1 LNATQ
6 NGTGLFGNVY
16 TSIDDYGLLDRDYRA
31 WEGSVYGQDGYRIAK
46 SLTLSL
52 GLRYERLGQFGDRLG
67 RNSSFDIGKANA
79 NPPPEGSTAG
89 YIVASNFSGS
99 IPPGVI
105 RADNTFANNA
115 NGQNTLAPRIGFAW
129 QPSPKVSQFVIRGGY
144 GMYYS
149 RPTGQAFFQ
158 SVLGAPFSIG
168 RVKVGPANA
177 SATFQKPFSE
187 PFPTPES
194 FPFFPA
200 YSPSTATT
208 VLTVSP
214 DFRTALIQQFGLNVQ
229 NELRPGLLLE
239 VGYVGTLGRHL
250 VRSRILNQAMD
261 ASPSRPVRGQ
271 TENTLANIPLR
282 VPVVGIPSTALQEVE
297 SAGQS

>member
-1 LNATQ
+1 
-6 NGTGLFGNVY
+6 
-16 TSIDDYGLLDRDYRA
+16 
-31 WEGSVYGQDGYRIAK
+31 
-46 SLTLSL
+46 
-52 GLRYERLGQFGDRLG
+52 
-67 RNSSFDIGKANA
+67 
-79 NPPPEGSTAG
+79 
-89 YIVASNFSGS
+89 
-99 IPPGVI
+99 
-105 RADNTFANNA
+105 
-115 NGQNTLAPRIGFAW
+115 
-129 QPSPKVSQFVIRGGY
+129 
-144 GMYYS
+144 
-149 RPTGQAFFQ
+149 
-158 SVLGAPFSIG
+158 
-168 RVKVGPANA
+168 VKVGPANA

-214 DFRTALIQQFGLNVQ
+214 DFRPALIQQFGLNVQ

-261 ASPSRPVRGQ
+261 ASPSHPVRGQ

-297 SAGQS
+297 SAGQSWYNAFEASLTKRLSRGLQFLASYTFSKSLDTDGANINGTAAGNTFTRGDQNSSSQRRGRSSFARANRFVFSATYELPSAYSKSFERALLGGWSLSALATIQSGDALTILYTNSKNVFGISQDRAQLSPGCTNSQLVTAGSVQQKLNNYFNTSCFTTPPVIGADG